1 MFVLQLLLLKISEHR
16 LDRAL
21 EEGVQSGNASGST
34 QVNRAIQ
41 LLAQRYCGECKSSF
55 EELSKIIQVCCRIY
69 SMQ

>member
-1 MFVLQLLLLKISEHR
+1 VLQLLLLKISEHR

-21 EEGVQSGNASGST
+21 EEGVQSGNATGSA

-41 LLAQRYCGECKSSF
+41 VLAQRYCGECRSSF
-55 EELSKIIQVCCRIY
+55 EDLSKIIQVCVRIN

>member
-1 MFVLQLLLLKISEHR
+1 LLQLLLLKISEHR

-21 EEGVQSGNASGST
+21 EEGVQSGNAGGST

-55 EELSKIIQVCCRIY
+55 EELSKIIQVCFRVQNIE
-69 SMQ
+69 